1 MDIAPATGDAEF
13 QTRFS
18 MKYKSLTR
26 VLALDLHP
34 RRFGYVV
41 VGDSDKL
48 LHWGVCS
55 DRRKGN
61 AADGLI
67 RRRLKPLL
75 ELWRPSVVVLRDPPR
90 IRTLNPQKNRLLKQ
104 IMKAAKDQR
113 ARVQILKKRPTDR
126 AERLTNYRRAQA
138 VVERFPVLTQK
149 LPPKRK
155 PWESEH
161 YRMSMFSAAALA
173 MTYFSLRYG
182 TVTSPP
188 GGVMPKFTQRRR
200 S

>member
-1 MDIAPATGDAEF
+1 M
-13 QTRFS
+13 R
-18 MKYKSLTR
+18 YKSLTR

-41 VGDSDKL
+41 LESPDKL
-48 LHWGVCS
+48 LDWGVRS
-55 DRRKGN
+55 YRRKGN
-61 AADGLI
+61 SSDVLI
-67 RRRLKPLL
+67 QRRLRPLL
-75 ELWRPSVVVLRDPPR
+75 ALWRPTLLVIGGTRQMPPR
-90 IRTLNPQKNRLLKQ
+90 QKLP
-104 IMKAAKDQR
+104 R
-113 ARVQILKKRPTDR
+113 ARFLRGVAVEAKNYRASVQILKKWPIDR
-126 AERLTNYRRAQA
+126 AEKLTKHQRAQA
-138 VVERFPVLTQK
+138 VIERFPVLAQK

-173 MTYFSLRYG
+173 MTCRSLRYG

-188 GGVMPKFTQRRR
+188 GGVMPKFTQSSR

>member
-1 MDIAPATGDAEF
+1 M
-13 QTRFS
+13 R
-18 MKYKSLTR
+18 YKSLTR

-41 VGDSDKL
+41 LESLDRL
-48 LHWGVCS
+48 LDWGVCS
-55 DRRKGN
+55 YRRKGN

-75 ELWRPSVVVLRDPPR
+75 ELWRPSVVVLRLPLR
-90 IRTLNPQKNRLLKQ
+90 IRTLNPQRNGLLKQ
-104 IMKAAKDQR
+104 IMKEAKDQR

-126 AERLTNYRRAQA
+126 TERLTNYERAQA
-138 VVERFPVLTQK
+138 VAQSFPVLTRK

-161 YRMSMFSAAALA
+161 YSMSMFEALASAAQYPDQIPL
-173 MTYFSLRYG
+173 
-182 TVTSPP
+182 
-188 GGVMPKFTQRRR
+188 
-200 S
+200 